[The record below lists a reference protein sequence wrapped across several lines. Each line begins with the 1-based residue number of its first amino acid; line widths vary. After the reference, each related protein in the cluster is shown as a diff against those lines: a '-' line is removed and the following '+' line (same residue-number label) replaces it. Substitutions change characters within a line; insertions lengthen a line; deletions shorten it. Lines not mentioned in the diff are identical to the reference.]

1 MRTLSCIAMLCHAL
15 PSYADERQCPLH
27 AFGSKAVRISACLA
41 SILETATCVPFS
53 TQTFGEMIGIWCVA
67 SWKEMG
73 SPEKFRLVE
82 LGPGKGT
89 LMMDVLRTA
98 SR

>member
-1 MRTLSCIAMLCHAL
+1 MTVSDGIRW
-15 PSYADERQCPLH
+15 
-27 AFGSKAVRISACLA
+27 
-41 SILETATCVPFS
+41 
-53 TQTFGEMIGIWCVA
+53 QTFGEMIGIWCVA

-73 SPEKFRLVE
+73 SPEEFRLVE

-89 LMMDVLRTA
+89 LMADILRTA